1 MKPITGKQTE
11 KRRQRN
17 NLAKELGKCGRLMK
31 GSLTQIRRRCGKSQ
45 CRCMRGQLHES
56 LAITYKKDGKSCLI
70 HIPKDLHTQAQ
81 EAIEDYHKL
90 KNLVEQISGLNVK
103 AFKDLA
109 RTQRTAKK
117 SQTKSSDPIPFSG
130 EGQ

>member
-11 KRRQRN
+11 KRPQRD
-17 NLAKELGKCGRLMK
+17 NLTKELGKCGRLMK

-56 LAITYKKDGKSCLI
+56 LAITYKKEGKSCLI
-70 HIPKDLHTQAQ
+70 HIPEDLHTQAR

-103 AFKDLA
+103 AFKDPA
-109 RTQRTAKK
+109 RTQRTARK
-117 SQTKSSDPIPFSG
+117 SQTKSSDRLPFSG